1 MSEKD
6 PINPSYYVMHGLETI
21 DIIEAAELGFC
32 LGNAVKYIVRA
43 GKKDPSTEIED
54 LKKAEWYIKRRI
66 IEIKIAD
73 PDDGSSNITI
83 TTTNPKLSEDLI
95 ERSSNTCLL

>member
-6 PINPSYYVMHGLETI
+6 PINPSYYVMHGLEAI

-66 IEIKIAD
+66 SEIKIAD
-73 PDDGSSNITI
+73 PDDG
-83 TTTNPKLSEDLI
+83 
-95 ERSSNTCLL
+95 R

>member
-6 PINPSYYVMHGLETI
+6 PINPNYYVVHGLEAI

-66 IEIKIAD
+66 SEIKIAD
-73 PDDGSSNITI
+73 PDDGSSNVTI
-83 TTTNPKLSEDLI
+83 ITTNPKLSEDLI
-95 ERSSNTCLL
+95 ERSSKKCLL